1 MTTNR
6 AGKFQSVVNADSFWV
21 RDHAL
26 RGGDVVNNSLVP
38 GATLTEALNNLSGGG
53 GSPALTSLNGQT
65 GTTQTFATAIT
76 GLDFAISSLA
86 DVHTFSLPD
95 AGTLARGLVNIVAQT
110 FAGTKTFLDSPVIST
125 NTFITATGN
134 ELSFPDNPFSN
145 IITDN
150 AVQSMGNKTI
160 QGSTNTVHASHVQT
174 TLGPAVDIRGVG
186 PGGADEVLITSSS
199 TAARFFPLSFGAVTA
214 LTVGTAGTD
223 VALSG
228 VLAPTGSLTLNVP
241 DASATARGVVNVGTQ
256 TFNGIKIF
264 GSTPRF
270 VTNLIQ
276 TSGLNT
282 LTLPTSADTVVARAT
297 TDTLTNKTA
306 TGATNT
312 ITARLLKSATTE
324 VDVSAATAPTTGQVL
339 TATSGTAAT
348 WQTPAAGG
356 GVTTLNTQTGATQTF
371 ATATTGTDFT
381 IASATNTHTFS
392 IPDASA
398 TARGL
403 VTTGAQTFAGVKT
416 FSTAPVFSAITNTG
430 TVTLP
435 TATDTLVAR
444 ATTDTLTNKTM
455 TGATNTLTAS
465 LLKSATTEVSVSAA
479 TAPTNGQVLTATS
492 GTTATWQTIAT
503 GITSLGT
510 QTGATQTFATATTG
524 TDFTISSATNTHTF
538 AIPTASATARG
549 LVSTA
554 AQTFAGAKTFS
565 TAPVFSAITNT
576 GTITLP
582 TATDTLVG
590 RATTDTLTN
599 KTATGTTNVLT
610 ARLLK
615 SATTEVDV
623 SAATAP
629 SANQVLTATSS
640 TTATWQ
646 TLPVSINSI
655 PGYVTGHSIIFEGAA
670 SFSGGPFTL
679 TTTTMT
685 PANFLSFG
693 VAVGGYRIV
702 GTLIGTCTASTSTKT
717 LNLFLSGGS
726 APTARITINGVV
738 GSPVS
743 IGASGVA
750 ISSVIPNDTSTFMVP
765 IDVYMYVTAV
775 TPTPSLGIRMCTAAG
790 TFTFTDSNS
799 RLRLYD
805 LN

>member
-6 AGKFQSVVNADSFWV
+6 AGKFQSVVNADAYWI
-21 RDHAL
+21 RDHLL
-26 RGGDVVNNSLVP
+26 RGGDVVNNSSAP
-38 GATLTEALNNLSGGG
+38 GTTVSD
-53 GSPALTSLNGQT
+53 ALTAVASGST
-65 GTTQTFATAIT
+65 I
-76 GLDFAISSLA
+76 
-86 DVHTFSLPD
+86 PD
-95 AGTLARGLVNIVAQT
+95 ASALVRGLVNIVAQT
-110 FAGTKTFLDSPVIST
+110 FAGTKTFLDAPVIST
-125 NTFITATGN
+125 NTFITAAGN
-134 ELSFPDNPFSN
+134 ELSFPDNPFST

-160 QGSTNTVHASHVQT
+160 SDTTNIVHATHVRS
-174 TLGPAVDIRGVG
+174 TLGPAVDVRGVG
-186 PGGADEVLITSSS
+186 PGGSDEVLLTSSS
-199 TAARFFPLSFGAVTA
+199 TAARWFPLSFSAVTSLA
-214 LTVGTAGTD
+214 VGTTGTD
-223 VALSG
+223 VAITGPVS
-228 VLAPTGSLTLNVP
+228 PTGALTLNVP
-241 DASATARGVVNVGTQ
+241 SASATARGVVTTAAQ
-256 TFNGIKIF
+256 TFAGVKTFSSPPVFSAI
-264 GSTPRF
+264 
-270 VTNLIQ
+270 TNTGTI
-276 TSGLNT
+276 
-282 LTLPTSADTVVARAT
+282 TLPTATDTLVGKAT

-403 VTTGAQTFAGVKT
+403 VTTGAQTFAGAKT